1 MPTWAGFLFEFFG
14 SFTCGVFGSTIF
26 DYEIFI
32 SLNIHQRILLSSSVT
47 TTLVLF
53 SFHRTGGFFQPLL
66 AFVRTFGCVGVLQKV
81 TILDHIVVYWIGAT
95 LGAIVSMY
103 FFKIWKP
110 CLLRIKSLKSQRNY
124 RKFKSSEDEDEY
136 TIYGRHED
144 PLLEKVEVF

>member
-1 MPTWAGFLFEFFG
+1 M
-14 SFTCGVFGSTIF
+14 
-26 DYEIFI
+26 
-32 SLNIHQRILLSSSVT
+32 
-47 TTLVLF
+47 
-53 SFHRTGGFFQPLL
+53 L

-95 LGAIVSMY
+95 LGAIVAMY

-110 CLLRIKSLKSQRNY
+110 CLLRIKSLKTQRNY